1 MDSLITSDFTLYTPK
16 ADKVDDII
24 AALQVAD
31 GAAISVLQGGEL
43 VLRLPAL
50 FGTVTADATTG
61 QGSLA
66 LGAEFAN
73 PGSYWNYDDVIAV
86 WDETAGTYLN
96 YLGTGTAAPAST
108 GWVYDPDT
116 KTVYF
121 TTTASDVVY
130 IYAVPHVYNIKVRAE
145 SRQPRG
151 KVVTPL
157 WQGLSG
163 NFTLHDLARDPVT
176 FRYSADLRSGD
187 MIKIL
192 VTSTNTSKPFNP
204 YLPDGSTMV
213 KITEIYMDALV
224 RD

>member
-1 MDSLITSDFTLYTPK
+1 MDSLITNDFTIYTPVAAK
-16 ADKVDDII
+16 TNDTI
-24 AALQVAD
+24 AAFQVAD
-31 GAAISVLQGGEL
+31 GAEISVLQGGEL
-43 VLRLPAL
+43 VLKLPAL

-66 LGAEFAN
+66 LGPEFAN
-73 PGSYWNYDDVIAV
+73 PGTYWKYDDVIAV
-86 WDETAGTYLN
+86 WDETAGAYLS
-96 YLGTGTAAPAST
+96 YLGAGTAPPANP
-108 GWVYDPDT
+108 GWVYDPST

-121 TTTASDVVY
+121 TTTPGNTVY
-130 IYAVPHVYNIKVRAE
+130 IYAVPHIYNISVRAE
-145 SRQPRG
+145 SRQPGG
-151 KVVTPL
+151 KIVTPL

-192 VTSTNTSKPFNP
+192 VTSANTNKPFNP
-204 YLPDGSTMV
+204 YLPDGSTVV
-213 KITEIYMDALV
+213 KITEIYMDVLV